1 MRTRWYF
8 QGVREKDRINPIL
21 LTVPVDR
28 PSAVTLVENRGT
40 TSSQVKADW
49 SRRTHLVGVQVQG
62 TSVPAKEQ
70 AVVESRPAKG

>member
-1 MRTRWYF
+1 M
-8 QGVREKDRINPIL
+8 
-21 LTVPVDR
+21 VPVDR

-49 SRRTHLVGVQVQG
+49 SRRTQVGVQVQG